1 MLQKLK
7 IVLILT
13 YSKTPNTFPC
23 FLNKHTFDRDTLTK
37 TFFFCKDIFKNY
49 FSHYKIYIYCKNP
62 ENKRYVQIF
71 CNPVTVGNHY

>member
-37 TFFFCKDIFKNY
+37 TFFSAKIFLKTTFLITKY
-49 FSHYKIYIYCKNP
+49 IFIVKIQKTKGMFRSSVILSL
-62 ENKRYVQIF
+62 
-71 CNPVTVGNHY
+71 